1 MNMEEAE
8 IRIKKMRELRK
19 KLLMKAMPFVSVLI
33 FGAISSYALNWVFNK
48 YGIERLIIS
57 CTILLAIVIMNSRG
71 NK

>member
-8 IRIKKMRELRK
+8 IKIKKMRELRK
-19 KLLMKAMPFVSVLI
+19 KLLLKAMPFVNVLI

-71 NK
+71 R

>member
-19 KLLMKAMPFVSVLI
+19 KLLLKVMPFVNVLI
-33 FGAISSYALNWVFNK
+33 FGAISSYALNWIFNK
-48 YGIERLIIS
+48 YGVERLIIS

-71 NK
+71 R

>member
-19 KLLMKAMPFVSVLI
+19 KLLLKVMPFVNVLI

-57 CTILLAIVIMNSRG
+57 CTILLAVVIMNSRG
-71 NK
+71 R

>member
-19 KLLMKAMPFVSVLI
+19 KLLLKVMPFVNVLI

-71 NK
+71 R